1 MSKDSVRTPDFLLQR
16 IQKDYFGSA
25 VMFDPTPYV
34 PVFDETKHTNGLKID
49 WLNFS
54 FCNPPYSK
62 ASAFV
67 TKACEQ
73 YLKHGIKIVMLVKV
87 STLASH
93 YFQKVQNH
101 CKVKIFNERIQFPT
115 FRHKARFDSCLLFF
129 GFKDEPKFEVIQL

>member
-1 MSKDSVRTPDFLLQR
+1 MSKDSVKTPLFLLQR

-34 PVFDETKHTNGLKID
+34 AVFDEKIHTNGLKID
-49 WLNFS
+49 WSENC
-54 FCNPPYSK
+54 FCNCPYSK

-73 YLKHGIKIVMLVKV
+73 FLKHGIKIVMLVKV
-87 STLASH
+87 STLATH
-93 YFQKVQNH
+93 YFQKIQAH

-115 FRHKARFDSCLLFF
+115 FRHKARFDSCLLLF
-129 GFKDEPKFEVIQL
+129 GFNDEPKFEVIQL